1 MSLPMQTV
9 PTTYLQG
16 GGRLP
21 EDQNRWCDPLPAALL
36 GGGLMD
42 KEQLAERLTTLQ
54 KQREQAIANAN
65 ALNGAIQE
73 CQFWIAKL
81 EEAEKKSLKP
91 EEN

>member
-1 MSLPMQTV
+1 
-9 PTTYLQG
+9 
-16 GGRLP
+16 
-21 EDQNRWCDPLPAALL
+21 
-36 GGGLMD
+36 MD